1 MVAPRYRNGQS
12 LLGGFP
18 AKIRGNYATVD
29 VMPDCPTSA
38 EAKAVIGAFL
48 PQVQSPILRR
58 VLNYWVDKCAG
69 RRMPSRKDIE
79 PLDLRDA
86 LGFISLIEI
95 RRNPL
100 RFYFRLDGTKQ
111 VELFQIDCTGRFL
124 DECFDEQHLAVA
136 QKSYRE
142 VTETGLPSYYR
153 RQLPYYERLI
163 SYEIAILPLGEGEAL
178 SSPSLTTSDLVTGG
192 PGQPNMLM
200 TVIVPNW

>member
-1 MVAPRYRNGQS
+1 MGR
-12 LLGGFP
+12 L
-18 AKIRGNYATVD
+18 AKKRGNHATVD
-29 VMPDCPTSA
+29 VMPDCPTST

-48 PQVQSPILRR
+48 PRVQSPILRH
-58 VLNYWVDKCAG
+58 VLDYWVKKSG
-69 RRMPSRKDIE
+69 MRRMPSRRDIE
-79 PLDLRDA
+79 PLDLREA

-95 RRNPL
+95 RRDPL
-100 RFYFRLDGTKQ
+100 RFFFRLDGTKQ

-124 DECFDEQHLAVA
+124 DECFDEQHLSVA

-142 VTETGLPSYYR
+142 ATETGLPSYYR

-163 SYEIAILPLGEGEAL
+163 SYEIVILPLGEDEVADAPPL
-178 SSPSLTTSDLVTGG
+178 PTADSLTADSLTDG